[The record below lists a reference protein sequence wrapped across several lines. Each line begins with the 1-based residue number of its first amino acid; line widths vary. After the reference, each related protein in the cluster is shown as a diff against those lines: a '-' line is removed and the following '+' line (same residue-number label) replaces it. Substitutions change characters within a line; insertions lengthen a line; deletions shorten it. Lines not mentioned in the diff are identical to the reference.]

1 MRKQTR
7 SIASSLYLFNY
18 WGMKYECFS
27 NYRGGREHAL
37 AWKFAQSE
45 KVEKVYVAPGN
56 EGMRDVATPVDIDEN
71 DFDALVL
78 FAKENKV
85 ELTFVGPEI
94 PLMNGIVDRFNE
106 EGLRVFGPNKAAAVI
121 EGSKA
126 FTKELMKKYD
136 IPTAAYET
144 FTDYEEAVQYIQKVG
159 APIVIKADDL
169 AAGKGVTVA
178 MTLEE
183 ALQAVKEM
191 LQDVKFGA
199 ASKKV
204 VIEEFLDGQ
213 EFSLMAFVNG
223 TTVHPM
229 VIAQDHKR
237 AFDGDK
243 GPNTG
248 GMGAYSPVP
257 QIPESAVQEAI
268 KTVLYPT
275 AKAMIAEN
283 RSFTGILYAGLI
295 LTNDGPKVIEFN
307 ARFGDPE
314 TEVVLPRL
322 ENDLV
327 DVCNAVLDE
336 NELTLQW
343 SEEAVIGVVL
353 ASKGYPEAYK
363 KGDIIKGLDALQDA
377 IVFHSG
383 TAMKHGDF
391 VTNGGS
397 VLFVACKANS
407 LQEAKDKVYKEIG
420 KIESD
425 GLFYRSDIGYRA
437 IEHKMTR
444 S

>member
-1 MRKQTR
+1 MNVLV
-7 SIASSLYLFNY
+7 I
-18 WGMKYECFS
+18 G
-27 NYRGGREHAL
+27 RGGREHAL
-37 AWKFAQSE
+37 AWKFAGSKQ
-45 KVEKVYVAPGN
+45 VETVYVAPGN
-56 EGMRDVATPVDIDEN
+56 EGMKDVATPVAIDEN
-71 DFDALVL
+71 DFDALIA
-78 FAKENKV
+78 FAKENNIG
-85 ELTFVGPEI
+85 LTFVGPEI
-94 PLMNGIVDRFNE
+94 PLMNGIVDRFE
-106 EGLRVFGPNKAAAVI
+106 EAGLRAFGPNQAAAVI

-144 FTDYEEAVQYIQKVG
+144 FTNYEEAVAYIEKVG
-159 APIVIKADDL
+159 APIVIKADGL

-183 ALQAVKEM
+183 ALQSVKEM
-191 LQDVKFGA
+191 LQDVKFGE

-257 QIPESAVQEAI
+257 QIPESAVAEAI
-268 KTVLYPT
+268 ETILHPT
-275 AKAMIAEN
+275 AAAMIQEG

-295 LTNDGPKVIEFN
+295 LTSEGPKVIEFN

-314 TEVVLPRL
+314 TEVILPRL
-322 ENDLV
+322 ESDLV
-327 DVCNAVLDE
+327 DVCNHVLDGK
-336 NELTLQW
+336 ELALEW

-353 ASKGYPEAYK
+353 ASKGYPESYE
-363 KGDIIKGLDALQDA
+363 KGAVIKGLETLEDV
-377 IVFHSG
+377 IVFHAG
-383 TAMKHGDF
+383 TDVKDGEF
-391 VTNGGS
+391 VTNGGR
-397 VLFVACKANS
+397 VLFVACKEKD
-407 LQEAKDKVYKEIG
+407 LQAAKDKVYKEIA

-437 IEHKMTR
+437 IGQTL
-444 S
+444 

>member
-1 MRKQTR
+1 MNVLV
-7 SIASSLYLFNY
+7 I
-18 WGMKYECFS
+18 G
-27 NYRGGREHAL
+27 RGGREHAL

-56 EGMRDVATPVDIDEN
+56 EGMRDVATPIDIDEN

-78 FAKENKV
+78 FAKENHV

-94 PLMNGIVDRFNE
+94 PLMNGIVDRFKE
-106 EGLRVFGPNKAAAVI
+106 EGLRVFGPNQAAAVI

-126 FTKELMKKYD
+126 FTKELMKKYN

-159 APIVIKADDL
+159 APIVIKADGL

-183 ALQAVKEM
+183 ALQATKEM
-191 LQDVKFGA
+191 LQDVKFGE

-223 TTVHPM
+223 KTVYPM

-257 QIPESAVQEAI
+257 QIPESAVEEAI
-268 KTVLYPT
+268 KTVLHPT
-275 AKAMIAEN
+275 AKAMIQEN

-327 DVCNAVLDE
+327 DVCNAILDE
-336 NELTLQW
+336 SELTLQW

-363 KGDIIKGLDALQDA
+363 KGNIINGLDALQDV
-377 IVFHSG
+377 IVFHAG

-391 VTNGGS
+391 VTNGGR

-437 IEHKMTR
+437 IGHEMAR

>member
-1 MRKQTR
+1 MNVLV
-7 SIASSLYLFNY
+7 I
-18 WGMKYECFS
+18 G
-27 NYRGGREHAL
+27 RGGREHAL
-37 AWKFAQSE
+37 AWKFVQSE

-78 FAKENKV
+78 FVKENNIG
-85 ELTFVGPEI
+85 LTFVGPEV
-94 PLMNGIVDRFNE
+94 PLMNGIVDRFEE

-126 FTKELMKKYD
+126 FTKELMKKYN

-144 FTDYEEAVQYIQKVG
+144 FTDYEEAVKYIEKVG
-159 APIVIKADDL
+159 APIVIKADGL

-191 LQDVKFGA
+191 LQGVKFGE

-268 KTVLYPT
+268 KTVLHPT
-275 AKAMIAEN
+275 AKAMIQED

-314 TEVVLPRL
+314 TEIVLPRL

-336 NELTLQW
+336 SELTLKW
-343 SEEAVIGVVL
+343 SEEAAIGVVL
-353 ASKGYPEAYK
+353 ASKGYPEAYE
-363 KGDIIKGLDALQDA
+363 KGAIISGLDRLEDV
-377 IVFHSG
+377 IVFHAG
-383 TAMKHGDF
+383 TTMQHGEF
-391 VTNGGS
+391 VTNGGR
-397 VLFVACKANS
+397 VLFVACKAKN

-425 GLFYRSDIGYRA
+425 GLFYRNDIGYRA
-437 IEHKMTR
+437 IGHEMTR

>member
-1 MRKQTR
+1 MNVLV
-7 SIASSLYLFNY
+7 I
-18 WGMKYECFS
+18 G
-27 NYRGGREHAL
+27 RGGREHAL
-37 AWKFAQSE
+37 AWKFAGSKQ
-45 KVEKVYVAPGN
+45 VEAVYVAPGN
-56 EGMRDVATPVDIDEN
+56 EGMKDVATPIAIDEN
-71 DFDALVL
+71 NFDALIA
-78 FAKENKV
+78 FAKENNV
-85 ELTFVGPEI
+85 GLTFVGPEI
-94 PLMNGIVDRFNE
+94 PLMNGIVDRFE
-106 EGLRVFGPNKAAAVI
+106 EAGLRVFGPNQAAAVI

-144 FTDYEEAVQYIQKVG
+144 FTNYEEAVAYIEKVG
-159 APIVIKADDL
+159 APIVIKADGL

-183 ALQAVKEM
+183 ALQSLKEM
-191 LQDVKFGA
+191 LQDVKFGE

-223 TTVHPM
+223 KTVHPM

-257 QIPESAVQEAI
+257 QIPESAVAEAI
-268 KTVLYPT
+268 ETVLYPT
-275 AKAMIAEN
+275 AAAMIQEG

-295 LTNDGPKVIEFN
+295 LTSEGPKVIEFN

-314 TEVVLPRL
+314 TEVILPRL
-322 ENDLV
+322 ESDLV
-327 DVCNAVLDE
+327 DVCNHVLDGK
-336 NELTLQW
+336 ELTLEW

-353 ASKGYPEAYK
+353 ASKGYPESYE
-363 KGDIIKGLDALQDA
+363 KGAVIKGLETLEGV
-377 IVFHSG
+377 IVFHAG
-383 TAMKHGDF
+383 TDVKDGEF
-391 VTNGGS
+391 VTNGGR
-397 VLFVACKANS
+397 VLFVACKETD
-407 LQEAKDKVYKEIG
+407 LQAAKDKVYKEIA

-437 IEHKMTR
+437 IGQTL
-444 S
+444 